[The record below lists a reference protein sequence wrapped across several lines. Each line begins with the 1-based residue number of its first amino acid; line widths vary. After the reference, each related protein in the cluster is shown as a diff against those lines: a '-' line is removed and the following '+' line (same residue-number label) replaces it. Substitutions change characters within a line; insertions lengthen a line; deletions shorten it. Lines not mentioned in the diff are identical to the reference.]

1 MLSAMLAH
9 AGAVDESLSVVLLF
23 GALWIGWAGW
33 SRLQGRGFAGLPAW
47 AGPGLL
53 VVAVGLVVAAAVVPR
68 AVFPSTP
75 AGTPLAVAA
84 GPRPSSTATLSFV
97 EPADG
102 QTVAGDQVEV
112 VLELRGGRIVEGT
125 STQLTPDTG
134 HVHLV
139 LDGALVSMTY
149 GVVQVVDTGD
159 LAPGSHTLQ
168 AEYVAADHAPFDPRV
183 TALVRFETEAP

>member
-1 MLSAMLAH
+1 MLAH
-9 AGAVDESLSVVLLF
+9 AGAVDESLSVALLF

-33 SRLQGRGFAGLPAW
+33 SRLKGTGFAGLPAW

-68 AVFPSTP
+68 AVFPAIPTTTP
-75 AGTPLAVAA
+75 AAA
-84 GPRPSSTATLSFV
+84 SGPRPSSTATLSFV
-97 EPADG
+97 EPSDG
-102 QTVAGDQVEV
+102 RSVAGDQVEV

-149 GVVQVVDTGD
+149 GLVQVVDIGD
-159 LAPGSHTLQ
+159 VAPGPHTLQ

-183 TALVRFETEAP
+183 TAAVRFETGGP